1 VVGEQVTRFDDAL
14 CKFRLELRSDTAA
27 QPETLDVFLEID
39 ETQHLDDP

>member
-1 VVGEQVTRFDDAL
+1 MTRFDDVL
-14 CKFRLELRSDTAA
+14 CNFRLELRSDSAA